1 MKNYNILVLNKFYF
15 PIAIEGV
22 QKVFGNIFSGS
33 MIPLDIIYEQE
44 NGCANIEIIEYFT
57 PVSDVEDWFLEAF
70 YKIKN
75 DISIEESLLYDS
87 TSLK

>member
-1 MKNYNILVLNKFYF
+1 MILD
-15 PIAIEGV
+15 
-22 QKVFGNIFSGS
+22 SR
-33 MIPLDIIYEQE
+33 
-44 NGCANIEIIEYFT
+44 
-57 PVSDVEDWFLEAF
+57 SDVEDWFLEAF